1 MTAMYKR
8 GIQTI
13 TAGLTG
19 LGRKQVFPIMMFR
32 KNKRPHPGMLSSL
45 RDTVA
50 SEKRDPVLDMD
61 RSAPPARPV
70 GEAFVRIEYDMMQK
84 GSHVLRR
91 GVETRQ
97 YLIMVNGS
105 VRIVNSG
112 DVVDR
117 ETYDALVAAG
127 VLAPPRGPQRE
138 RIDDADPD

>member
-1 MTAMYKR
+1 M
-8 GIQTI
+8 
-13 TAGLTG
+13 L
-19 LGRKQVFPIMMFR
+19 FR

-50 SEKRDPVLDMD
+50 SEKRNPVLDMD
-61 RSAPPARPV
+61 RSAPQHPSV
-70 GEAFVRIEYDMMQK
+70 GEAFVRIEYDMMLK

-97 YLIMVNGS
+97 YLIMVNGT

-117 ETYDALVAAG
+117 DTYDALVLAG
-127 VLAPPRGPQRE
+127 VIAPPRGPKQGSGG
-138 RIDDADPD
+138 DTDPD

>member
-1 MTAMYKR
+1 
-8 GIQTI
+8 
-13 TAGLTG
+13 
-19 LGRKQVFPIMMFR
+19 
-32 KNKRPHPGMLSSL
+32 MLNSL

-61 RSAPPARPV
+61 RAAPPSLSP
-70 GEAFVRIEYDMMQK
+70 GEAFVRIEYDMMRK
-84 GSHVLRR
+84 GSHVTRR

-97 YLIMVNGS
+97 YLVSVNGT

-127 VLAPPRGPQRE
+127 VVAPPRGSQQGKSGG
-138 RIDDADPD
+138 ADPV